1 MKLIQ
6 LVIALAAAAI
16 FVQDADEE
24 HPKGPQIG
32 EPAPVFRLNNHEGRA
47 VAIGG
52 ASKTWTVVAFFPK
65 AATPG

>member
-6 LVIALAAAAI
+6 LVIALVAATI
-16 FVQDADEE
+16 FVQDVDEE

-32 EPAPVFRLNNHEGRA
+32 EQAPAFRLNDHEGRA

-65 AATPG
+65 AMTPG